1 MKLKDFRWSTG
12 LFLILSPLGAV
23 AVLAYY
29 FYNDAFRWETLALAV
44 FMMFAT
50 GMGITAGYHRLFSHK
65 SYEASPAI
73 RWLLTF
79 FGAGALEKSVIEW
92 SHDHRNHHRYVD
104 TDQDPYS
111 INKGFFHAHIGWLF
125 VKRGTNG
132 RPKVDINQVQ
142 DLWADPFIRFQHKYY
157 TAFGLFV
164 CFLFPGLL
172 ALTWGDF
179 WGGVLIA
186 GLVRVVVVHHGTFCI
201 NSVCHSIGRQPY
213 SSKHTA
219 RDSWISALFTFGEGY
234 HNYHHEFPADYRN
247 GIRAW
252 QYDPTKWMIWTLSKV
267 GLARKLIR
275 IPDEKILESKL
286 DMKAATL
293 QTDAKEVLE
302 GGREEFNRA
311 AINMKEARK
320 AYVKSEKEKQPQT
333 PDLKKS
339 LKFSRKALLQAY
351 QDQKSLIRKL
361 SKKGTPAGAA
371 A

>member
-12 LFLILSPLGAV
+12 LFLIISPIASI
-23 AVLAYY
+23 AVLVWY
-29 FYNDAFRWETLALAV
+29 FTNNAFRWETLLLTL
-44 FMMFAT
+44 FMVYAT

-65 SYEASPAI
+65 SYEAAAPI

-104 TDQDPYS
+104 TDRDPYS

-132 RPKVDINQVQ
+132 RAKVDINQVQ

-164 CFLFPGLL
+164 CFLFPGLV
-172 ALTWGDF
+172 ALSWGDF

-186 GLVRVVVVHHGTFCI
+186 GLVRVVFVHHGTFCI
-201 NSVCHSIGRQPY
+201 NSVCHSLGRQPY
-213 SSKHTA
+213 SNKHTA
-219 RDSWISALFTFGEGY
+219 RDSAIAAVLTYGEGY

-252 QYDPTKWMIWTLSKV
+252 QYDPTKWMIWTLSKT
-267 GLARKLIR
+267 GMASKLIR
-275 IPDEKILESKL
+275 MPDEKILASKL
-286 DMKAATL
+286 EMKASKADPEKRSFIESYIE
-293 QTDAKEVLE
+293 QFGEKAAQFKQMRKEYL
-302 GGREEFNRA
+302 
-311 AINMKEARK
+311 K
-320 AYVKSEKEKQPQT
+320 AEKEKLSERKE
-333 PDLKKS
+333 LKKA
-339 LKFSRKALLQAY
+339 FENARKELIGAY
-351 QDQKSLIRKL
+351 HETKKLIRRPV
-361 SKKGTPAGAA
+361 SMPTAA
-371 A
+371 